1 MSTRETG
8 LVAAAAVVALPRS
21 AAVPGQ
27 SPVLVQKQNHLPSG
41 TLPAFAVAAYLP
53 VAETVLASVLATAT
67 GFETVPALQ
76 RLFPLVFH
84 KPVHY
89 CLLQ

>member
-8 LVAAAAVVALPRS
+8 FAAAAVVALPRS

-41 TLPAFAVAAYLP
+41 TLPAFAVAAFLP
-53 VAETVLASVLATAT
+53 VAEIDPASGFET

-76 RLFPLVFH
+76 
-84 KPVHY
+84 Y
-89 CLLQ
+89 LLQ